1 MDERLYKMYKK
12 QKNRANRLQKEVD
25 ELTKQLENKSRDSS
39 PQKELMDYQIGKFW
53 EELFESQLHTTSKL
67 EETIKNTKEKVL
79 EIQIDSCC
87 KDDVIRE
94 LKEENALLREQLEP
108 YVDQIENQTVKSLIK
123 KKKNN

>member
-108 YVDQIENQTVKSLIK
+108 YVDQVENQKVKRLFI
-123 KKKNN
+123 KNNN

>member
-1 MDERLYKMYKK
+1 
-12 QKNRANRLQKEVD
+12 
-25 ELTKQLENKSRDSS
+25 
-39 PQKELMDYQIGKFW
+39 MDYPIVEFW
-53 EELFESQLHTTSKL
+53 EELFESQLHTTRQL

-108 YVDQIENQTVKSLIK
+108 YVDQVENQKVKRLFI
-123 KKKNN
+123 KNNN